1 MGGSLIADN
10 WSLQNIAELFAA
22 GVDDSSAAA
31 ISVNKA
37 ADTHAY
43 EALPQAAISFEALFD
58 FITDIVLRDQLL
70 VEQRF
75 TSTWTNFDT
84 NLDKLAD
91 ANVIRPF
98 EFLVQAEKL
107 AGPRNE
113 FLERLCLTGS
123 IRAAHER
130 NSQEWARAR
139 ETPDPTLSA
148 TLWGGA
154 GMLARAF
161 ISEKGYTPHPLRRRL
176 FQQAGMVLPHEDV
189 AAKLVAT
196 VEESRAR
203 ISKSMSGGDALYAL
217 RLKLPPLPVI
227 VIREASSAS
236 QLLAVALQVRSEY
249 QELRDW
255 LREYQQALT
264 SSDVSSWTR
273 FEKTLRSISTYIESL
288 RGIGDSN
295 APTFTAG
302 FGVLKVA
309 FKGRPVEAV
318 RNQFGVRAAVNRL
331 ILTGSGLQE
340 LKRLLGFFDHRQ
352 SATAMKVIEHFRT
365 KDQQGA

>member
-31 ISVNKA
+31 ISANKA

-43 EALPQAAISFEALFD
+43 ESLPQAAISFEALFD

-70 VEQRF
+70 VDQRF
-75 TSTWTNFDT
+75 TSTWTKFDT
-84 NLDKLAD
+84 NLGKLAD

-98 EFLVQAEKL
+98 EFLAQADKL

-113 FLERLCLTGS
+113 FVERLCLTGS
-123 IRAAHER
+123 IRAAHQR

-139 ETPDPTLSA
+139 ETPDRTLSA

-176 FQQAGMVLPHEDV
+176 FQRAGIVLPHED
-189 AAKLVAT
+189 AAARLVGT
-196 VEESRAR
+196 IQEKRAS
-203 ISKSMSGGDALYAL
+203 ISKSMSGSDAMYAL
-217 RLKLPPLPVI
+217 RLNLPPLPVI
-227 VIREASSAS
+227 VIREASNAS
-236 QLLAVALQVRSEY
+236 QLLTVALQLRSEY
-249 QELRDW
+249 QDLRNW
-255 LREYQQALT
+255 LGEYQQALT
-264 SSDVSSWTR
+264 SSDSSSWTR

-309 FKGRPVEAV
+309 FRGHPVEFMK
-318 RNQFGVRAAVNRL
+318 NQFGVRATVNRL
-331 ILTGSGLQE
+331 ILAGSGLEE
-340 LKRLLGFFDHRQ
+340 LKRLLGFFDHRH
-352 SATAMKVIEHFRT
+352 SEIAVKLIDHFRT